1 MDALGNLGH
10 DLQNA
15 TLSGVADTI
24 AQSIE
29 NPGLTADRVQVVSG
43 LASSQAA
50 LTAIATSANVAQNNQ
65 VMTFAAQGAQGLTSA
80 ASAVSRIGQALITG
94 SKTSTIPDQKA
105 VAVGIKSAL
114 DAVSCMDGGGNQE
127 LAGAISAA
135 GSPLQQLEAAG
146 EGVIASQGHSFSDLG
161 LPDDFADQ
169 PADCSAI
176 SANATQ

>member
-1 MDALGNLGH
+1 MDALGTLGH

-24 AQSIE
+24 AQSVE

-50 LTAIATSANVAQNNQ
+50 LTAIATSANVAQNSQ
-65 VMTFAAQGAQGLTSA
+65 VMSFAAQGAQGLTSA

-105 VAVGIKSAL
+105 IAVGIKSAL

-135 GSPLQQLEAAG
+135 DSPLKQLEAAG
-146 EGVIASQGHSFSDLG
+146 EGVIASQGHSFADLG
-161 LPDDFADQ
+161 LPDDFADE
-169 PADCSAI
+169 PADCSGA
-176 SANATQ
+176 STTATQ